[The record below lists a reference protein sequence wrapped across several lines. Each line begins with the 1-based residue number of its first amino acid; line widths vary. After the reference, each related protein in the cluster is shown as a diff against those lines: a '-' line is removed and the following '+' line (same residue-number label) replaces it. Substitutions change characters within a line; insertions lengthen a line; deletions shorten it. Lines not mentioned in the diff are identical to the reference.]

1 MTNPEPIVSVQT
13 FSEALRQ
20 VIGAYLLHLEPTAD
34 PTVYTTRLEASGPT
48 LTIHYEQ
55 TGDNNA
61 ALSVSMPSLPKP
73 ESQQKAERGA
83 FRR

>member
-1 MTNPEPIVSVQT
+1 VTHEAPIVSVQT
-13 FSEALRQ
+13 FSDALKV
-20 VIGAYLLHLEPTAD
+20 VIEKYLRHLEPTAD

-73 ESQQKAERGA
+73 ESQQKAERGG